1 MTAVTFRSAPPQVTL
16 VNCFARPFENAIAT
30 ARTCYSANGIIT
42 PEQVATAPELR
53 DRIAASTYE
62 AGHHTTLQHAHAQ
75 FAITNVSRQFIW
87 TFLHSH
93 PFYNCI
99 AGETE
104 IPSLHNNETTSWTIK
119 ALYEAQHDPVRR
131 RYVKIR
137 RVPSVDDGGN
147 LVPNQIERVVFT
159 GMKTV
164 YRVTTGLGHV
174 IRATQDHRFMREDG
188 SWARL
193 HELEPGDNILVNA
206 TPRYKG
212 GARRLE
218 LHPVDGDLLHSD
230 ADNARLLCSLPHKA
244 ARSPDSTTMPVTV
257 DSIAAI
263 EHDGETDT
271 YDLVMAGPHH
281 NFVAN
286 GFVVHNSEQ
295 VSQRYVRVHPDA
307 MAVPPLEAEAL
318 AIYERTLTQQT
329 ETYQRLIEL
338 LTPAVESLYFEI
350 FPSRA
355 PRAPRPDAP
364 PVPHPMAKRWI
375 PKKAQ
380 EVARY
385 VLPVATFAYLYHTI
399 SILTLLRYYRICQQP
414 DAPLETRSVVQA
426 MIDQLLAFDPLF
438 ETILE
443 QPLPLEAT
451 LEARF
456 WAGPGDTAHQAAF
469 VREFDAALEGRTSK
483 LVSWK
488 PDNEALLAQAVREV
502 LGVPRTALAD
512 EQAIALV
519 LDPASNSYFGEALN
533 VTSMSKLSRTMVHPQ
548 YTFRKKL
555 SHTADSQ
562 DQRHRMTPGS
572 RPLLYAYLGDE
583 PDYITPALVRLSQPA
598 LRLYDETMTRT
609 WEAIRRLRAF
619 GTTPE
624 YCAYL
629 LPNAVAVRFTESADL
644 LSLHHK
650 LKMRLCYNAQEEIF
664 AASKDEALQIQRVN
678 PTIGRYL
685 GAPCTLRR
693 AAGARPYCP
702 EGDRFCG
709 VPVWKLAIAEYERI
723 L

>member
-16 VNCFARPFENAIAT
+16 VNCFARPFENAVAT
-30 ARTCYSANGIIT
+30 ARTCYSANGIVT
-42 PEQVATAPELR
+42 PEQVAAAPELR
-53 DRIAASTYE
+53 DRIATSTYE

-93 PFYNCI
+93 SFYNCI

-104 IPSLHNNETTSWTIK
+104 IPSLHNNRRTSWTIK
-119 ALYEAQHDPVRR
+119 ELYEAQHDSMRR
-131 RYVKIR
+131 KYVKMR
-137 RVPSVDDGGN
+137 RVRSVDDDGN
-147 LVPNQIERVVFT
+147 LVPNQIERVLFT
-159 GMKTV
+159 GVKTV
-164 YRVTTGLGHV
+164 YRVTTKLGYV

-193 HELEPGDNILVNA
+193 HELEPGDYILVNGIPCYRDREWLRQQYHEA
-206 TPRYKG
+206 
-212 GARRLE
+212 E
-218 LHPVDGDLLHSD
+218 S
-230 ADNARLLCSLPHKA
+230 PH
-244 ARSPDSTTMPVTV
+244 RTIMRVTV
-257 DSIAAI
+257 DIIIAI
-263 EHDGETDT
+263 ECDGETDT

-307 MAVPPLEAEAL
+307 MAVPPLAGEAL
-318 AIYERTLTQQT
+318 AVYERTVAQQT
-329 ETYQRLIEL
+329 EAYQRLIEL
-338 LTPAVESLYFEI
+338 LTPTVEGLYFEI
-350 FPSRA
+350 FPARA
-355 PRAPRPDAP
+355 PRAPHPDIP
-364 PVPHPMAKRWI
+364 PAPHPMAKRWI

-385 VLPVATFAYLYHTI
+385 VLPVATFAYLYHTV
-399 SILTLLRYYRICQQP
+399 SVLTLLRYYRLCQQP
-414 DAPLETRSVVQA
+414 DAPTETRMVVEA
-426 MIDQLLAFDPLF
+426 MVRQLLAFDPLF
-438 ETILE
+438 ATILE
-443 QPLPLEAT
+443 EPLPLEAT
-451 LEARF
+451 VEARF
-456 WAGPGDTAHQAAF
+456 WEGPGEAAPQAAF

-488 PDNEALLAQAVREV
+488 PDNEVLLAQAVREV
-502 LGVPRTALAD
+502 LGLPRGALGD

-519 LDPASNSYFGEALN
+519 MDPASNSYFGEALN
-533 VTSMSKLSRTMVHPQ
+533 VTTMSKLGRTMVHPH

-583 PDYITPALVRLSQPA
+583 PDYITPALVRLSEPA
-598 LRLYDETMTRT
+598 LDLYDETMARA
-609 WEAIRRLRAF
+609 WEAIGRLRAL
-619 GTTPE
+619 GTAPE
-624 YCAYL
+624 FCAYL

-664 AASKDEALQIQRVN
+664 AASQDEALQIQQVN

-709 VPVWKLAIAEYERI
+709 VPVWKLAIGEYERI